1 MEDLQDLGK
10 DGVSDQ
16 GQGEGGEGGAQESGS
31 PAKEKARGT
40 AVCRKDHSGHP
51 VEGGL
56 EGGKL
61 EAAKPL
67 RRGLGV

>member
-10 DGVSDQ
+10 AGVSGQ
-16 GQGEGGEGGAQESGS
+16 GQEEGGEGEAQESGS
-31 PAKEKARGT
+31 LAKEKGRGT

-51 VEGGL
+51 VEAGL

-61 EAAKPL
+61 EAARL
-67 RRGLGV
+67 VRRGLGV